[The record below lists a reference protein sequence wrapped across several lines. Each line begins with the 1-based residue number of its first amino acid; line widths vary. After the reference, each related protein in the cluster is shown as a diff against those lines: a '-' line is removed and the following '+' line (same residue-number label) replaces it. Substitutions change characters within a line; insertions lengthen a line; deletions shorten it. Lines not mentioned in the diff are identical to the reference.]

1 MEAASQYA
9 AEAERV
15 RQRIDALRR
24 SDTLVFPIFTD
35 LHTRSL
41 DAPVTLALFDAMEA
55 LSKAVRADAVIALG
69 DNLAM
74 LGREEHAS
82 NETIHAIIRG
92 LFERVSSLWPC
103 PLLPVNGNHDGIGTD
118 FFKAGFW
125 QGISRGFDR
134 GAAQRVGESAYYTV
148 DFDRARVRIIVLSL
162 PSGSDLTAENPSPTW
177 AFGGDQ
183 LKWLAETALRTDYQA
198 LLVCHVPLYYAYAD
212 EKDWTIGVWTGD
224 HAAQSY
230 VSALCGWI
238 DDRDE
243 AEALLSAFNAH
254 AACRI
259 DRLNV
264 SLPASPK
271 SAGLIAC
278 LSGHMHDDSLF
289 RAGETIGDETNRLP
303 CAQIQSGSTNV
314 SLNRPLR
321 DQAALPISMDVAVLT
336 PSERRLTMVRYG
348 AGADRTVRW

>member
-1 MEAASQYA
+1 MDAAHLYA
-9 AEAERV
+9 AEAQRV
-15 RQRIDALRR
+15 AQRIDALRR
-24 SDTLVFPIFTD
+24 DDTLVLPIFTD
-35 LHTRSL
+35 LHTRAL
-41 DAPVTLALFDAMEA
+41 DAPVTQAFFAAMEA

-103 PLLPVNGNHDGIGTD
+103 PLLPVNGNHDGVGTD
-118 FFKAGFW
+118 FFKADFW

-134 GAAQRVGESAYYTV
+134 GAAKYSGNSAYYTV
-148 DFDRARVRIIVLSL
+148 DFDRARVRLIALSL
-162 PSGSDLTAENPSPTW
+162 PSGSDLNAENPTPVW
-177 AFGGDQ
+177 AFGDEQ
-183 LKWLAETALRTDYQA
+183 LKWLANTALQTDHQA
-198 LLVCHVPLYYAYAD
+198 LLLCHVPLYYAYTD
-212 EKDWTIGVWTGD
+212 EKDWTIGVWAGD

-254 AACRI
+254 TAFHSKKLDAF
-259 DRLNV
+259 
-264 SLPASPK
+264 LPASPE

-289 RAGETIGDETNRLP
+289 NAGETIGVETNRLP
-303 CAQIQSGSTNV
+303 CAQIQSGATNV
-314 SLNRPLR
+314 SLNGPLR
-321 DQAALPISMDVAVLT
+321 DHAALPISMDVAVLT

-348 AGADRTVRW
+348 AGADRTIRW

>member
-118 FFKAGFW
+118 FFKADFW

-134 GAAQRVGESAYYTV
+134 GAAKYSGNSAYYTV
-148 DFDRARVRIIVLSL
+148 DFDRARVRMIVLSL

-264 SLPASPK
+264 SLPASPE

-289 RAGETIGDETNRLP
+289 RAGETIGHETNRLP

-348 AGADRTVRW
+348 AGADRTIRW

>member
-125 QGISRGFDR
+125 YDISRGFDR
-134 GAAQRVGESAYYTV
+134 GAAKYSGNSAYYTV
-148 DFDRARVRIIVLSL
+148 DLDR
-162 PSGSDLTAENPSPTW
+162 
-177 AFGGDQ
+177 
-183 LKWLAETALRTDYQA
+183 
-198 LLVCHVPLYYAYAD
+198 
-212 EKDWTIGVWTGD
+212 
-224 HAAQSY
+224 
-230 VSALCGWI
+230 
-238 DDRDE
+238 
-243 AEALLSAFNAH
+243 
-254 AACRI
+254 
-259 DRLNV
+259 
-264 SLPASPK
+264 K
-271 SAGLIAC
+271 S
-278 LSGHMHDDSLF
+278 
-289 RAGETIGDETNRLP
+289 
-303 CAQIQSGSTNV
+303 V
-314 SLNRPLR
+314 
-321 DQAALPISMDVAVLT
+321 V
-336 PSERRLTMVRYG
+336 
-348 AGADRTVRW
+348 